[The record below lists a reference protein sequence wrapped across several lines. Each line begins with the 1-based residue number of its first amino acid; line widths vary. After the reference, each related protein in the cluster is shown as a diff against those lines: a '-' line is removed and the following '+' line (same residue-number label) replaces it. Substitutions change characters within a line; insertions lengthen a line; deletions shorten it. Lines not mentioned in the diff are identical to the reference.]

1 VSWWLTPVILAIQE
15 AEIRRIT
22 VQNQSRQTVP
32 NTLTSKKKKITK
44 KGWWSGLRSLETQAA
59 AQI

>member
-22 VQNQSRQTVP
+22 VQNQPRP
-32 NTLTSKKKKITK
+32 YLEKKKNHK
-44 KGWWSGLRSLETQAA
+44 KGLVEWLEVTGNSSCSTDLKL
-59 AQI
+59 